1 MLADE
6 EGIMKRICFFGD
18 SITVAGLWI
27 AEVFENVKKD
37 EVKLYNCGVAGDTA
51 LRSLNRLYATCLS
64 YNPDAVVV
72 MFGMNDVGRWL
83 YEESN
88 NEPEER
94 KSEHIKLFEKSMREI
109 ADKIIG
115 AGIELI
121 LCTTSP
127 FDDIT
132 PFDGEKTTVNDGLAK
147 CAEVTRKLAAE
158 RNCKCIDFFKEMY
171 EILKKD
177 RIVKEDRVHQT
188 ELGQHY
194 MAKIFMREMGINAHT
209 DNFVLDGINKE
220 RYKLEQDLRHIDF
233 VEWNLMLEERLKRKM
248 THAEK
253 IGFAKKKLSEAKEA
267 DDKTNISWYGVYLD
281 TVEDKED
288 IRAKLTELTLNM

>member
-1 MLADE
+1 
-6 EGIMKRICFFGD
+6 MKRICFLGD

-37 EVKLYNCGVAGDTA
+37 GVKLYNCGVAGDSA

-64 YNPDAVVV
+64 YNPDTVVV
-72 MFGMNDVGRWL
+72 MFGMNDVGQWL
-83 YEESN
+83 YEETN

-94 KSEHIKLFEKSMREI
+94 KGELINLFEKSMREI

-115 AGIELI
+115 AGIELV
-121 LCTTSP
+121 LCTPTP

-132 PFDGEKTTVNDGLAK
+132 PFDGEKITVNEGLAK
-147 CAEVTRKLAAE
+147 CAEITRKLAAE
-158 RNCKCIDFFKEMY
+158 RDCKCIDFFKELY
-171 EILKKD
+171 EVLKKE
-177 RIVKEDRVHQT
+177 RIVQEDRVHQT
-188 ELGQHY
+188 EQGQHY
-194 MAKIFMREMGINAHT
+194 MAQVFMREMGIKAHT
-209 DNFVLDGINKE
+209 ENFVLEGVNKE
-220 RYKLEQDLRHIDF
+220 RYKLEQDLGHIDF

-248 THAEK
+248 THADK
-253 IGFAKKKLSEAKEA
+253 IGFAKKKLAEAKEA
-267 DDKTNISWYGVYLD
+267 ADKTNISWYEVYLD